1 MKRTIVLVLVFVVA
15 LGSIFANGSEEQL
28 LFEKLLRNQQTQT
41 TTTTTTNTTSTSNS
55 SKVTKQYTNT
65 SSAMSSQIIS
75 RDMESLERLYQY
87 VNKYYLYDIDYDA
100 VYDAM
105 ATALFDALEDKYTY
119 YITAEESEEYSQEI
133 SGEYGGL
140 GIYFS
145 KTYTEYQDSEDEST
159 LYCNITQVFSN
170 TPSSKAGLKAGD
182 MITHINGESVV
193 ELSANECAAK
203 MKGEVG
209 TTVDITIKRGDSSFT
224 LTLTRAK
231 VTVPTV
237 EYGMLDGG
245 VAYLKITEFSQS
257 TLEAVEEALDSL
269 EEDGMTSL
277 IIDLRDNPGGDVDV
291 TLSIADLFIDGGEL
305 LSVSYKD
312 STQNVTYKAS
322 EGTEV
327 DEDVKIAILINEG
340 TASSAEILSSTMRDN
355 GRAKLFGTTSY
366 GKGIMQ
372 QISSFGDGYTS
383 VTIASFVPPSGK
395 TIHGVGVEPDVEV
408 EAITVQDDEL
418 EAYTTLVNGTEIED
432 FVKANP
438 DFTDE
443 NVAKFVEQFKDTGL
457 REEVL
462 QILVR
467 NEYYS
472 QMDAEDRPIADVKYD
487 NVCKAAYEYLT
498 GTTK

>member
-1 MKRTIVLVLVFVVA
+1 MKRILVLVLVFVVA
-15 LGSIFANGSEEQL
+15 LGSLFANGTEEQL
-28 LFEKLLRNQQTQT
+28 VFEQILRKQQNQT
-41 TTTTTTNTTSTSNS
+41 TTTTTKTNSA
-55 SKVTKQYTNT
+55 VTKQYTNT

-75 RDMESLERLYQY
+75 RDMDSLERLYQY
-87 VNKYYLYDIDYDA
+87 VNKYYLFDIDYDA
-100 VYDAM
+100 VYEAM
-105 ATALFDALEDKYTY
+105 ATALFDALDDKYTY
-119 YITAEESEEYSQEI
+119 YITADQSEEYSEEI

-145 KTYTEYQDSEDEST
+145 KTYTEYQDADDEST
-159 LYCNITQVFSN
+159 LYCNITQVFPN
-170 TPSSKAGLKAGD
+170 TPSAKAGLKAGD

-193 ELSANECAAK
+193 SMSANECASK

-209 TTVDITIKRGDSSFT
+209 TTVEITIQRKTSTFT

-231 VTVPTV
+231 VIVPTV
-237 EYGMLDGG
+237 EYSMLDNG
-245 VAYLKITEFSQS
+245 VAYLRITEFSQN
-257 TLEAVEEALDSL
+257 TLSAVEEALDSL
-269 EEDGMTSL
+269 EKDGMTSL

-291 TLSIADLFIDGGEL
+291 TLSIADLFISGSEL

-312 STQNVTYKAS
+312 SSQNVTYVAS

-327 DEDVKIAILINEG
+327 DEDVKIAILINGG

-383 VTIASFVPPSGK
+383 VTIASFVPPSGNA
-395 TIHGVGVEPDVEV
+395 IHEVGVEPDVVV
-408 EAITVQDDEL
+408 EAVTVEDEEL
-418 EAYTTLVNGTEIED
+418 EAYTTLVNGTEISD
-432 FVKANP
+432 FVKENP

-443 NVAKFVEQFKDTGL
+443 NVSKFVSQFKDTGL
-457 REEVL
+457 RTEVL

-472 QMDAEDRPIADVKYD
+472 QMEAEDRPIADVKYD
-487 NVCKAAYEYLT
+487 NVCKAAYEYLI
-498 GTTK
+498 GSSK

>member
-1 MKRTIVLVLVFVVA
+1 MKRTLVLVLVFVVA

-28 LFEKLLRNQQTQT
+28 LFEKLLRNQQNQT
-41 TTTTTTNTTSTSNS
+41 TTTTTTTTNNA
-55 SKVTKQYTNT
+55 VTKQYTNT

-75 RDMESLERLYQY
+75 RDMDSLERLYQY

-105 ATALFDALEDKYTY
+105 ATALFDALDDKYTY
-119 YITAEESEEYSQEI
+119 YITADQSEEYSEEI

-140 GIYFS
+140 GIYFT
-145 KTYTEYQDSEDEST
+145 KTYTEYQDADDEST
-159 LYCNITQVFSN
+159 LYCNITQVFPN

-193 ELSANECAAK
+193 SMSANECASK

-209 TTVDITIKRGDSSFT
+209 TTVEITVKRKTSSFT

-231 VTVPTV
+231 VIVPTV
-237 EYGMLDGG
+237 EYGMLDNG
-245 VAYLKITEFSQS
+245 VGYLRITEFSQN
-257 TLEAVEEALDSL
+257 TLSAVEEALDSL
-269 EEDGMTSL
+269 EKDGMTSL

-291 TLSIADLFIDGGEL
+291 TLSIADLFISGSKL
-305 LSVSYKD
+305 LSVYYKD
-312 STQNVTYKAS
+312 STKNVNYVAS

-327 DEDVKIAILINEG
+327 DENVKVAILINGG

-355 GRAKLFGTTSY
+355 GRAKLFGSTTY

-372 QISSFGDGYTS
+372 QISSFGEGYTS
-383 VTIASFVPPSGK
+383 VTIASFVPPSGNE
-395 TIHGVGVEPDVEV
+395 IHGVGVEPDVVV
-408 EAITVQDDEL
+408 EAVTVEDDEL
-418 EAYTTLVNGTEIED
+418 EAYTKLVNSTEISD

-438 DFTDE
+438 DFTDA
-443 NVAKFVEQFKDTGL
+443 NVEKFVNQYKDTGL
-457 REEVL
+457 RTEVL

-472 QMDAEDRPIADVKYD
+472 EMDAEDRPIADVKYD
-487 NVCKAAYEYLT
+487 NVCKAAYEYLI
-498 GTTK
+498 GK

>member
-1 MKRTIVLVLVFVVA
+1 
-15 LGSIFANGSEEQL
+15 
-28 LFEKLLRNQQTQT
+28 
-41 TTTTTTNTTSTSNS
+41 
-55 SKVTKQYTNT
+55 
-65 SSAMSSQIIS
+65 MSSQIIS
-75 RDMESLERLYQY
+75 RDMDSLERLYQY

-105 ATALFDALEDKYTY
+105 ATALFDALDDKYTY
-119 YITAEESEEYSQEI
+119 YITADQSEEYSEEI

-140 GIYFS
+140 GIYFT
-145 KTYTEYQDSEDEST
+145 KTYTEYQDADDEST
-159 LYCNITQVFSN
+159 LYCNITQVFPN

-193 ELSANECAAK
+193 SMSANECASK

-209 TTVDITIKRGDSSFT
+209 TTVEITVKRKSSSFT

-231 VTVPTV
+231 VIVPTV
-237 EYGMLDGG
+237 EYGMLDNG
-245 VAYLKITEFSQS
+245 VGYLRITEFSQN
-257 TLEAVEEALDSL
+257 TLSAVEEALDSL
-269 EEDGMTSL
+269 EKDGMTSL

-291 TLSIADLFIDGGEL
+291 TLSIADLFISGSKL
-305 LSVSYKD
+305 LSVYYKD
-312 STQNVTYKAS
+312 STKNVNYVAS

-327 DEDVKIAILINEG
+327 DENVKVAILINGG

-355 GRAKLFGTTSY
+355 GRAKLFGSTTY

-372 QISSFGDGYTS
+372 QISSFGEGYTS
-383 VTIASFVPPSGK
+383 VTIASFVPPSGNE
-395 TIHGVGVEPDVEV
+395 IHGVGVESDVVVDAVTV
-408 EAITVQDDEL
+408 EDDEL
-418 EAYTTLVNGTEIED
+418 EAYTNLVNGTEISD

-443 NVAKFVEQFKDTGL
+443 NVEKFVNQYKDTGL
-457 REEVL
+457 RTEVL

-472 QMDAEDRPIADVKYD
+472 EMDAEDRPIADVKYD
-487 NVCKAAYEYLT
+487 NVCKAAYEYLI
-498 GTTK
+498 GK

>member
-1 MKRTIVLVLVFVVA
+1 MKRTLVLILIMVVA
-15 LGSIFANGSEEQL
+15 LGSVFANGSEEQL
-28 LFEKLLRNQQTQT
+28 LFENLLRNQQSQGTTTST
-41 TTTTTTNTTSTSNS
+41 TTTS

-65 SSAMSSQIIS
+65 SSAMSSQTIS
-75 RDMESLERLYQY
+75 RDMDSLERLYQY

-105 ATALFDALEDKYTY
+105 ATALFDALDDKYTY
-119 YITAEESEEYSQEI
+119 YITSEESEEYSEEI

-145 KTYTEYQDSEDEST
+145 KTNLEYQDSEDEST

-170 TPSSKAGLKAGD
+170 TPSSKAGLVAGD

-193 ELSANECAAK
+193 SMTANECAAK

-209 TTVDITIKRGDSSFT
+209 TTVDITIKRGSSSFT

-237 EYGMLDGG
+237 EYGMLDSK

-257 TLEAVEEALDSL
+257 TLTAVEEALEAL
-269 EEDGMTSL
+269 EKDGMKSL

-291 TLSIADLFIDGGEL
+291 TLSIADLFIDGSKL

-312 STQNVTYKAS
+312 SSQDVTYVAS
-322 EGTEV
+322 KGTVV
-327 DEDVKIAILINEG
+327 DEDVKVAILINEG

-355 GRAKLFGTTSY
+355 GRAKLFGATSY

-372 QISSFGDGYTS
+372 QISSFGEGYTS
-383 VTIASFVPPSGK
+383 VTVASFVPPSGD
-395 TIHGVGVEPDVEV
+395 TIHGVGVKPDVEIETLV
-408 EAITVQDDEL
+408 VNDDEV
-418 EAYTTLVNGTEIED
+418 EAYTALVNGTTISD

-438 DFTDE
+438 DYTDA
-443 NVAKFVEQFKDTGL
+443 NVAKFVKENQATGL
-457 REEVL
+457 RTEIL
-462 QILVR
+462 QVLVR

-472 QMDAEDRPIADVKYD
+472 QMSAEDRPIADVKYD
-487 NVCKAAYEYLT
+487 SVCKAAYEYLT
-498 GTTK
+498 GTTN

>member
-1 MKRTIVLVLVFVVA
+1 MKRTLVLVLVFVVA

-28 LFEKLLRNQQTQT
+28 LFEKLLRNQQNQT
-41 TTTTTTNTTSTSNS
+41 TTTTTTTTNNA
-55 SKVTKQYTNT
+55 VTKQYTNT

-75 RDMESLERLYQY
+75 RDMDSLERLYQY

-105 ATALFDALEDKYTY
+105 ATALFDALDDKYTY
-119 YITAEESEEYSQEI
+119 YITADQSEEYSEEI

-140 GIYFS
+140 GIYFT
-145 KTYTEYQDSEDEST
+145 KTYTEYQDADDEST
-159 LYCNITQVFSN
+159 LYCNITQVFPN

-193 ELSANECAAK
+193 SMSANECASK

-209 TTVDITIKRGDSSFT
+209 TTVEITVKRKSSSFT

-231 VTVPTV
+231 VIVPTV
-237 EYGMLDGG
+237 EYGMLDNG
-245 VAYLKITEFSQS
+245 VGYLRITEFSQN
-257 TLEAVEEALDSL
+257 TLSAVEEALDSL
-269 EEDGMTSL
+269 EKDGMTSL

-291 TLSIADLFIDGGEL
+291 TLSIADLFISGSKL
-305 LSVSYKD
+305 LSVYYKD
-312 STQNVTYKAS
+312 STKNVNYVAS

-327 DEDVKIAILINEG
+327 DENVKVAILINGG

-355 GRAKLFGTTSY
+355 GRAKLFGSTTY

-372 QISSFGDGYTS
+372 QISSFGEGYTS
-383 VTIASFVPPSGK
+383 VTIASFVPPSGNE
-395 TIHGVGVEPDVEV
+395 IHGVGVEPDVVVDAVTV
-408 EAITVQDDEL
+408 EDDEL
-418 EAYTTLVNGTEIED
+418 EAYTNLVNGTEISD

-443 NVAKFVEQFKDTGL
+443 NVEKFVNQYKDTGL
-457 REEVL
+457 RTEVL

-472 QMDAEDRPIADVKYD
+472 EMDAEDRPIADVKYD
-487 NVCKAAYEYLT
+487 NVCKAAYEYLI
-498 GTTK
+498 GK